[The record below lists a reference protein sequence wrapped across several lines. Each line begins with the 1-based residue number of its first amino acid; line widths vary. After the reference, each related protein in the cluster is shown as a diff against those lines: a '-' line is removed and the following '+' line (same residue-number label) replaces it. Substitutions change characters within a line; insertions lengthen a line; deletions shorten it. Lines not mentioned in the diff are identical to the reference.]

1 MVKLGGTVLLS
12 ITKRR
17 QDICYK
23 VKRHRVME
31 RKIENKRERQRG
43 KRGKEMERKREGE
56 RKRRIGKEKERKKT
70 EQQFNTE

>member
-1 MVKLGGTVLLS
+1 MS

-56 RKRRIGKEKERKKT
+56 RKRRIGKEKERKRPSSSLT
-70 EQQFNTE
+70 QSNWSCARAT